1 VVLHAYIY
9 EKTFSR
15 RLYLILS
22 ILLGEEGLQH
32 SVPGM
37 KKDSFTTIISIFKS
51 IKSSQDVVDGN
62 KTKVKM
68 CFDCAFSSFGLLYMI
83 VATKC
88 DLMFLYAVCRLCV
101 LYVILVL
108 LLQRGYAKTKRV
120 YQKLKQFHCLL
131 NFTRRFWITKMKI
144 LWCVLQQIMK

>member
-1 VVLHAYIY
+1 MHILMK
-9 EKTFSR
+9 KTFSR

-68 CFDCAFSSFGLLYMI
+68 CLTVFSLHLGCCTCS
-83 VATKC
+83 
-88 DLMFLYAVCRLCV
+88 
-101 LYVILVL
+101 L
-108 LLQRGYAKTKRV
+108 LLSATQCSYMLFADSV
-120 YQKLKQFHCLL
+120 CY
-131 NFTRRFWITKMKI
+131 M
-144 LWCVLQQIMK
+144 